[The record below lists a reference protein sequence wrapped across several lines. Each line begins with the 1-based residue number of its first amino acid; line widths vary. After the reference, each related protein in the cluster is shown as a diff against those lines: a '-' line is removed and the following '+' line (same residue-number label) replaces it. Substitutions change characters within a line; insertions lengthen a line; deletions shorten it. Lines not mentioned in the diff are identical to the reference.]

1 VCIATCTYFEL
12 KKGGKK
18 SRKSRVIEGC
28 FVDSL
33 HDPFT
38 WQSCCPAMALT
49 GELRGLLGEMIILK
63 VAKLE
68 QFQRKVRMVGRR

>member
-1 VCIATCTYFEL
+1 
-12 KKGGKK
+12 
-18 SRKSRVIEGC
+18 
-28 FVDSL
+28 
-33 HDPFT
+33 
-38 WQSCCPAMALT
+38 MALT